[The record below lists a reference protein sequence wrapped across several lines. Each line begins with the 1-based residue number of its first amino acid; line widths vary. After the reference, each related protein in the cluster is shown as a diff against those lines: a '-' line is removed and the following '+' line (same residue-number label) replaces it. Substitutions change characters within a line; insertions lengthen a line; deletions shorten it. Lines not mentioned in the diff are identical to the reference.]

1 MKLDTK
7 NNNHSPQ
14 KDLIIHFPEGLHGF
28 EKYTSF
34 QLFHEEEDQNNKP
47 LPHSVYWLQ
56 STDNPDVRFS
66 TVLPNSVGIYY
77 EVVLNA
83 HEESLLQ
90 LENPENTIILLML
103 TINMPSST
111 TELPSSS
118 TQHTLNTLFQAN
130 IPGPILINSES
141 RIGIQKVSQKL
152 DYSINIHA
160 E

>member
-7 NNNHSPQ
+7 NTPNTPQ

-34 QLFHEEEDQNNKP
+34 QLFHEEEDQHNNP
-47 LPHSVYWLQ
+47 LPHTVYWLQ
-56 STDNPDVRFS
+56 ATENPDIRFS
-66 TVLPNSVGIYY
+66 AVLPNNVGIFY
-77 EVVLNA
+77 EVVLNT

-90 LENPENTIILLML
+90 LEDPENIIILLML
-103 TINMPSST
+103 TINMPSSAAL
-111 TELPSSS
+111 ENPS
-118 TQHTLNTLFQAN
+118 TQNTLNTLFQAN

-141 RIGIQKVSQKL
+141 RMGIQKVSQHL